1 MKRIIHTTLLLLFFG
16 AVTPHQTQAQDAC
29 SAIILQNATR
39 AYEFGRFQETFR
51 LLNPC
56 VPSGF
61 QVKTDQT
68 DAFRLIAL
76 SHLAMDSPTAAR
88 DITRQLLRFDS
99 RFRANQAT
107 DPLLFVDM
115 VNDLRPKWYTW
126 MYKGNGW
133 KSWTGR
139 TLLVGAIVSVP
150 LMLQSDPV
158 PDLPLPPALPN

>member
-1 MKRIIHTTLLLLFFG
+1 MKKHLLITACLAIALG
-16 AVTPHQTQAQDAC
+16 ASSSAHAQETCNALM
-29 SAIILQNATR
+29 LQNANR
-39 AYEFGRFQETFR
+39 AYEFGRFQDAVD
-51 LLNPC
+51 LLDPC
-56 VPSGF
+56 LPDGF
-61 QVKTDQT
+61 DSKTEKTD
-68 DAFRLIAL
+68 ALRLVAL
-76 SHLAMDSPTAAR
+76 AHLALDSEPQAR
-88 DITRQLLRFDS
+88 DITRQILRLDS
-99 RFRANQAT
+99 RYRANPAQ

-139 TLLVGAIVSVP
+139 TLLVGAMVSVP